1 MKPCIVWQTDFSL
14 DWPFVATM
22 KGVCKQVDA
31 SLECVDSTHTIEKF
45 NVLEAS
51 QQLNYVEPFWPKG
64 TVFVSVVD
72 PGVGTPRKASVALLK
87 DGNYVVTPDNGTL
100 THMYYNIGIE
110 AIREIDETKNRYQGT
125 ESVSVFHGRDLFAY
139 TAAKLASGQI
149 TFEEVGESYSLDDI
163 VLLDYEYLKADV
175 KNEDIQGIVSNVSDP
190 FGSIVFNVLT
200 EDFNRVGY
208 HEGDY
213 ISLDGSTG
221 KIYIGDIAT
230 QEATVSG
237 NFERIMEWADQF
249 RTLRVRTNADIG
261 QPVIFNS
268 SSNYISIGLNQGS
281 FKDVYQVKAGLQWKV
296 QFHKV
301 D

>member
-87 DGNYVVTPDNGTL
+87 DGNYVITPDNGTL
-100 THMYYNIGIE
+100 THVYYNVGIE

-125 ESVSVFHGRDLFAY
+125 ENVSVFHGRDLFAY

-213 ISLDGSTG
+213 IHIVLENEQGVYFDENVLYAQSFGF
-221 KIYIGDIAT
+221 
-230 QEATVSG
+230 V
-237 NFERIMEWADQF
+237 
-249 RTLRVRTNADIG
+249 DIG

>member
-125 ESVSVFHGRDLFAY
+125 ESVAVFHGRDLFAY

-213 ISLDGSTG
+213 IHVVLENEQGVYFD
-221 KIYIGDIAT
+221 
-230 QEATVSG
+230 ETVPYAKSFG
-237 NFERIMEWADQF
+237 F
-249 RTLRVRTNADIG
+249 VDIG

>member
-87 DGNYVVTPDNGTL
+87 DGNYVITPDNGTL

-208 HEGDY
+208 HEGDMIHIVLENEQGVY
-213 ISLDGSTG
+213 FDENVLYAQSFGF
-221 KIYIGDIAT
+221 
-230 QEATVSG
+230 V
-237 NFERIMEWADQF
+237 
-249 RTLRVRTNADIG
+249 DIG

>member
-149 TFEEVGESYSLDDI
+149 TFEEVGESYPVDDI

-213 ISLDGSTG
+213 IHIVLENEQGVYFDENVLYAQSFGF
-221 KIYIGDIAT
+221 
-230 QEATVSG
+230 V
-237 NFERIMEWADQF
+237 
-249 RTLRVRTNADIG
+249 DIG

>member
-163 VLLDYEYLKADV
+163 ILLDYEYLKADV
-175 KNEDIQGIVSNVSDP
+175 KSEDIQGIVSNVSDP

-213 ISLDGSTG
+213 IHVVLENEQGVYFD
-221 KIYIGDIAT
+221 
-230 QEATVSG
+230 ETVPYAKSFG
-237 NFERIMEWADQF
+237 F
-249 RTLRVRTNADIG
+249 VDIG

>member
-87 DGNYVVTPDNGTL
+87 DGNYVITPDNGTL

-213 ISLDGSTG
+213 IHIVLENEQGVYFDENVLYAQSFGF
-221 KIYIGDIAT
+221 
-230 QEATVSG
+230 V
-237 NFERIMEWADQF
+237 
-249 RTLRVRTNADIG
+249 DIG

-281 FKDVYQVKAGLQWKV
+281 FKDVHQVKAGLQWKV

>member
-87 DGNYVVTPDNGTL
+87 DGNYVITPDNGTL

-163 VLLDYEYLKADV
+163 ILLDYEYLKADV
-175 KNEDIQGIVSNVSDP
+175 KSEDVQGIVSNVSDP

-213 ISLDGSTG
+213 IHIVLENEQGVYFDENVLYAQSFGF
-221 KIYIGDIAT
+221 
-230 QEATVSG
+230 V
-237 NFERIMEWADQF
+237 
-249 RTLRVRTNADIG
+249 DIG

-281 FKDVYQVKAGLQWKV
+281 FKDVHQVKAGLQWKV

>member
-208 HEGDY
+208 HEGDMIHIVLENEQGVY
-213 ISLDGSTG
+213 FDENVLYAQSFGF
-221 KIYIGDIAT
+221 
-230 QEATVSG
+230 V
-237 NFERIMEWADQF
+237 
-249 RTLRVRTNADIG
+249 DIG

-281 FKDVYQVKAGLQWKV
+281 FKDVYQVKPGLQWKV

>member
-87 DGNYVVTPDNGTL
+87 DGNYVITPDNGTL

-163 VLLDYEYLKADV
+163 ILLDYEYLKADV

-213 ISLDGSTG
+213 IHVVLENEQGVYFD
-221 KIYIGDIAT
+221 
-230 QEATVSG
+230 ETVPYAKSFG
-237 NFERIMEWADQF
+237 F
-249 RTLRVRTNADIG
+249 VDIG

>member
-208 HEGDY
+208 HEGDMIHIVLENEQGVY
-213 ISLDGSTG
+213 FDENVLYAQSFGF
-221 KIYIGDIAT
+221 
-230 QEATVSG
+230 V
-237 NFERIMEWADQF
+237 
-249 RTLRVRTNADIG
+249 DIG